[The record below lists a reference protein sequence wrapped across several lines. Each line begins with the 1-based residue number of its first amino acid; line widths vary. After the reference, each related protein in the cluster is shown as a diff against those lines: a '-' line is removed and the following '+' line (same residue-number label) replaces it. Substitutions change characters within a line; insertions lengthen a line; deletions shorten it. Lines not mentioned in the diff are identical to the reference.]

1 MQRSRTVIFIRNMDQ
16 AIKHLSRKKFA
27 ISSTWS
33 IFHEALNE
41 PLNEPL
47 KFIVLSFKATLSQT
61 FLNFKVFKKKTLSTQ
76 FHDHRQ
82 TRWCRFN

>member
-1 MQRSRTVIFIRNMDQ
+1 MDQ

-33 IFHEALNE
+33 IFHEA
-41 PLNEPL
+41 LNEPL

-76 FHDHRQ
+76 FHDVVKPDGVVSIEDHKI
-82 TRWCRFN
+82 FILK

>member
-41 PLNEPL
+41 PL

-61 FLNFKVFKKKTLSTQ
+61 FLNFKVFKKKNAEHSVS
-76 FHDHRQ
+76 
-82 TRWCRFN
+82 